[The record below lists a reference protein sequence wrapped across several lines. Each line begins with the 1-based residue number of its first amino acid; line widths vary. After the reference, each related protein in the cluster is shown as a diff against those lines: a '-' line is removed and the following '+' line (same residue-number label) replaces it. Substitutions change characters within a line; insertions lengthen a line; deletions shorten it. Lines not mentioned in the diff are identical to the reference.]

1 MTVFGVGLD
10 TGFNGVVAGIRDAG
24 HLLAQ
29 ARNAD
34 RDGLDVV
41 TMTDHPYSPAQFD
54 AYATLGFVLGATTS
68 VTGVSTVT
76 NLPCRPAPTLAKMAS
91 GLSELSGGRFALGV
105 GAGVFWDEIV
115 KLGVERRTPG
125 EAVRLFEESITLV
138 KLLTGGGEPV
148 TFDGEFY
155 RVVDLPPSDAPT
167 PPIWSGSIGPKSLAV
182 TGRLADAWLPAAA
195 QDWRSELVATSRS
208 VIDESATEAGRD
220 PAEIATIYNVLGRIT
235 DAPLATGNVTAG
247 STTGSSLDELLDASV
262 RDPQVDSALTTRSP
276 DGTWI
281 GGSVEQWV
289 EELTTAVIDYG
300 AGGFVFFPVADTPED
315 ADKARATW
323 AREIAPAVRE
333 ATGASRSA

>member
-1 MTVFGVGLD
+1 
-10 TGFNGVVAGIRDAG
+10 
-24 HLLAQ
+24 
-29 ARNAD
+29 
-34 RDGLDVV
+34 
-41 TMTDHPYSPAQFD
+41 
-54 AYATLGFVLGATTS
+54 VLGATTS

-262 RDPQVDSALTTRSP
+262 RDPQVDTQHSR
-276 DGTWI
+276 
-281 GGSVEQWV
+281 
-289 EELTTAVIDYG
+289 
-300 AGGFVFFPVADTPED
+300 
-315 ADKARATW
+315 
-323 AREIAPAVRE
+323 PAVP
-333 ATGASRSA
+333 TGPG

>member
-1 MTVFGVGLD
+1 MTVFGIGLD
-10 TGFNGVVAGIRDAG
+10 TGFNGAAVGFRDAG

-54 AYATLGFVLGATTS
+54 AYATLGFVLGATTR

-76 NLPCRPAPTLAKMAS
+76 NLPCRPAPMLAKMAA
-91 GLSELSGGRFALGV
+91 GLSDLSGGRFALGV

-125 EAVRLFEESITLV
+125 EAVRLLEESITLV
-138 KLLTGGGEPV
+138 RLLTGGGDPV
-148 TFDGEFY
+148 TFDGEFF
-155 RVVDLPPSDAPT
+155 RVADLPPSDAPT
-167 PPIWSGSIGPKSLAV
+167 PPFWSGSIGPKSLAV

-195 QDWRSELVATSRS
+195 QDWRSTLVATSRQ
-208 VIDESATEAGRD
+208 VIDESAVDAGRD
-220 PAEIATIYNVLGRIT
+220 PSEIATIYNLFGRIT
-235 DAPLATGNVTAG
+235 DAPLATANAAAG
-247 STTGSSLDELLDASV
+247 SATGTSLDELVEASV
-262 RDPQVDSALTTRSP
+262 RDPQGAALTTRSA

-281 GGSVEQWV
+281 GGSVRQWV
-289 EELTTAVIDYG
+289 EELTIAVNEYG
-300 AGGFVFFPVADTPED
+300 AGGFVFFPVADTVEE
-315 ADKARATW
+315 AEKARATW

-333 ATGASRSA
+333 GVQGS

>member
-1 MTVFGVGLD
+1 MTVFGVALD
-10 TGFNGVVAGIRDAG
+10 TGFNGAVTGIRDAG
-24 HLLAQ
+24 RLVAQ

-54 AYATLGFVLGATTS
+54 AYATLGFVLGATTN
-68 VTGVSTVT
+68 VTGAVTVT
-76 NLPCRPAPTLAKMAS
+76 NLPCRPAPTLAKTAS

-155 RVVDLPPSDAPT
+155 RVDGLAPSEAPT
-167 PPIWSGSIGPKSLAV
+167 PPIWSGSIGPRSLAV
-182 TGRLADAWLPAAA
+182 TGRLADAWLPGGA

-208 VIDESATEAGRD
+208 VIDKAAIEAGRD
-220 PAEIATIYNVLGRIT
+220 PGGIKTIYNVMGRIT
-235 DAPLATGNVTAG
+235 DAPLSVGNATAG
-247 STTGSSLDELLDASV
+247 SRLGGSADELATSV
-262 RDPQVDSALTTRSP
+262 RDQHAAGAALTTRNP
-276 DGTWI
+276 DGTWA

-289 EELTTAVIDYG
+289 EELTTAVEDFG
-300 AGGFVFFPVADTPED
+300 ASGFVFLPVADTVAE
-315 ADKARATW
+315 AERARARW
-323 AREIAPAVRE
+323 AQEIAPAVRE
-333 ATGASRSA
+333 AVGG